1 MVTLQNITTKITM
14 KIEIWSDVMCPFCY
28 IGKNNFEQALQKL
41 PFKDQVEVEW
51 KSFQLDPTLNTGET
65 KNTLTYFRE
74 KKGFPETQATQMI
87 SQVTQMGKGAG
98 IDFNFETALITNTF
112 PAHKLLHLSKK
123 YNKSNEM
130 EEALFI
136 AHFIDG
142 KNVGDV
148 DTLAEIAE
156 SLGIDKEEAKHA
168 VTSEELT
175 SEVNED
181 IQQARNNG
189 ITGVPFF
196 VLNGKYAVSG
206 AQPVEVFENALQQTY
221 KETVSPFTDLSNGEN
236 ACGPDGCSI

>member
-1 MVTLQNITTKITM
+1 M

-28 IGKNNFEQALQKL
+28 IGKNNFEQALEKL

-51 KSFQLDPTLNTGET
+51 KSFQLDPTLDPAET
-65 KNTLTYFRE
+65 KNTMTYFKE
-74 KKGFPETQATQMI
+74 KKGFPDAQAAQMMN
-87 SQVTQMGKGAG
+87 QVTQMGKNAG
-98 IDFNFETALITNTF
+98 IDFNFQTALITNTF
-112 PAHKLLHLSKK
+112 AAHKLLHLSKK

-142 KNVGDV
+142 KNVGDP
-148 DTLAEIAE
+148 DTLAAIAD
-156 SLGIDKEEAKHA
+156 SVGINKEEAKEA
-168 VTSEELT
+168 VTSEEFT
-175 SEVNED
+175 PEVNED

-206 AQPVEVFENALQQTY
+206 AQPVDVFENALQQTY
-221 KETVSPFTDLSNGEN
+221 KETVSPFQNLSNGEN
-236 ACGPDGCSI
+236 ACGEDGCSI